1 MSTGFDK
8 ERGGAIA
15 SSQKGRREAEA
26 IPVDDRAPVGAS
38 GGLADRGNSDA
49 GVTKAAGVI
58 GAATLL
64 SRLLGAVRDI
74 AIAYF
79 FGAGMVSDAFIAAF
93 RIPNLLRRMFG
104 EGSLSIV
111 FVPVYT
117 EILYQKGRAEADRL
131 AGSTARLLTLCLL
144 TAAMAGMAAA
154 PLLVHMLAPGFA
166 ASAEKFALTVSL
178 TRIMC
183 PYVVFIG
190 LVALCMGFLNVL
202 GHFAAPAL
210 APTCLNVAMIIAIT
224 GGSFWVPSREV
235 LVRWLAVGVVVG
247 GGLQLGLQI
256 PFLIKNR
263 LFLWRKSPW
272 WHPAFKQIGLM
283 MGPVLFGAAVYQI
296 NNLVITVLG
305 SMLLQGSVSYLYYAD
320 RLLQFP
326 LGIFGIAT
334 ATAVFPTLARQ
345 SVMKQYDAMRHTFGH
360 AMRLVFFITIPA
372 MVGLI
377 VLREPIIA
385 MLFQR
390 GAFDQHSMRLTASA
404 LLYYGMGLWAFSAVR
419 VVLNLF
425 YAMKDTRTPVKIA
438 VLTIA
443 VNLALGILLMG
454 PMKHNGLALAITLAS
469 ILNLGLLSIAL
480 RRRLGA
486 LGGRVIT
493 ASAFKSA
500 CCSTVM
506 GISVWMAARWMLP
519 GGDAAGI
526 KLLPGVAGCVATGVV
541 VYAVLARMLRMPE
554 LHTLLNMIQKGSTRS

>member
-8 ERGGAIA
+8 ENEVVEGGA
-15 SSQKGRREAEA
+15 
-26 IPVDDRAPVGAS
+26 D
-38 GGLADRGNSDA
+38 DA
-49 GVTKAAGVI
+49 GVAQAAGVV
-58 GAATLL
+58 GGATLL

-74 AIAYF
+74 AIASF
-79 FGAGMVSDAFIAAF
+79 FGTGMFSDAFIAAF

-111 FVPVYT
+111 FVPVFT
-117 EILYQKGRAEADRL
+117 ECLYRKGRAEADRL

-144 TAAMAGMAAA
+144 TFTVAAMAAA
-154 PLLVHMLAPGFA
+154 PLLVHLLAPGFA
-166 ASAEKFALTVSL
+166 ASAQKFSLTVSL

-183 PYVVFIG
+183 PYVIFIG
-190 LVALCMGFLNVL
+190 LVALCMGLLNVL

-210 APTCLNVAMIIAIT
+210 APTCLNVAMIVAII
-224 GGSFWVPSREV
+224 GGSFWVTSSAA

-247 GGLQLGLQI
+247 GALQLGLQV
-256 PFLIKNR
+256 PFLIRNR
-263 LFLWRKSPW
+263 LFLWRSSPW
-272 WHPAFKQIGLM
+272 WHPAFKQIALM
-283 MGPVLFGAAVYQI
+283 LGPVLFGAAVYQI
-296 NNLVITVLG
+296 NNLVMTLLA
-305 SMLLQGSVSYLYYAD
+305 SMLQQGSVSYLYYAD

-390 GAFDQHSMRLTASA
+390 GAFDLHSTRLTASA

-425 YAMKDTRTPVKIA
+425 YALKDTRTPVGIA
-438 VLTIA
+438 VLTI
-443 VNLALGILLMG
+443 VFNLVLGIALMG
-454 PMKHNGLALAITLAS
+454 PMKHNGLALALTMAS
-469 ILNLGLLSIAL
+469 ILNLALLSLAL
-480 RRRLGA
+480 RKRLGA
-486 LGGRVIT
+486 LGGRAIV
-493 ASAFKSA
+493 ASALKST
-500 CCSTVM
+500 CCSAIM
-506 GISVWMAARWMLP
+506 GASVWGVSKWILP
-519 GGDAAGI
+519 DGDVAGVA
-526 KLLPGVAGCVATGVV
+526 LLPGVAGCVATGVFV
-541 VYAVLARMLRMPE
+541 FGLLARVLAMPE
-554 LHTLLNMIQKGSTRS
+554 LHTLLNIIRKRSIRS

>member
-1 MSTGFDK
+1 MNGKTDTGV
-8 ERGGAIA
+8 A
-15 SSQKGRREAEA
+15 
-26 IPVDDRAPVGAS
+26 
-38 GGLADRGNSDA
+38 
-49 GVTKAAGVI
+49 KAAGVI
-58 GAATLL
+58 GSATLL

-74 AIAYF
+74 AIASF
-79 FGAGMVSDAFIAAF
+79 FGTGMVSDAFIVAF

-111 FVPVYT
+111 FVPTYT
-117 EILYQKGRAEADRL
+117 EVLYQQGRAEADRL
-131 AGSTARLLTLCLL
+131 AASTARVLVLCLV
-144 TAAMAGMAAA
+144 TAAVAAIAMA
-154 PLLVHMLAPGFA
+154 PLLVHALAPGFA

-178 TRIMC
+178 TRIMS

-190 LVALCMGFLNVL
+190 LVALCMALLNVL

-210 APTCLNVAMIIAIT
+210 APICLNVAMITAIVF
-224 GGSFWVPSREV
+224 GSLWVSSSEA

-256 PFLIKNR
+256 PFLVKNR
-263 LFLWRKSPW
+263 VFLWRPAPLR
-272 WHPAFKQIGLM
+272 HPAFKQIALM
-283 MGPVLFGAAVYQI
+283 LGPVLVGAAVYQI
-296 NNLVITVLG
+296 NNLVITILA

-345 SVMKQYDAMRHTFGH
+345 SVMQEYDAMRRTFGH
-360 AMRLVFFITIPA
+360 AMRLVLFITIPA

-385 MLFQR
+385 LLFQR

-425 YAMKDTRTPVKIA
+425 YAMKDTRTPVKVA
-438 VLTIA
+438 MVTITA
-443 VNLALGILLMG
+443 NLVLGIALMG
-454 PMKHNGLALAITLAS
+454 PMKHNGLALALTLAS
-469 ILNLGLLSIAL
+469 ILNLALLSLAL
-480 RRRLGA
+480 RKRLGA
-486 LGGRVIT
+486 LGLRAIA

-500 CCSTVM
+500 GCSTVM
-506 GISVWMAARWMLP
+506 GVAVWTAAKWLLP
-519 GGDAAGI
+519 AETAAGI
-526 KLLPGVAGCVATGVV
+526 ASLPGVVGSVAIGVV
-541 VYAVLARMLRMPE
+541 VFVASARILGMPE
-554 LHTLLNMIQKGSTRS
+554 LHTLADMVRKGSQRS